1 MKPDYFKFCPR
12 CAGLLEWKRR
22 GNEPR
27 FQRCR
32 RCGYSLFNNPVGATE
47 AVIVRN
53 GRILM
58 IRRAKEP
65 RKGFWDFP
73 GGFLEGGESSE
84 HGIIREVKEELGAK
98 FSPQHLLHGFA
109 DTYRWQGRDVPTIGF
124 SYVGTIAGRLKTN
137 SEVGRLRWF
146 LLSRLPKRL
155 GFKHMHQTLRD
166 LKQFLKRQSPYP
178 LLQAHYP
185 PSGRS

>member
-1 MKPDYFKFCPR
+1 MPALIHVERSNVKSYFNYCPR

-27 FQRCR
+27 FQRCK

-47 AVIVRN
+47 AVIIRN

-73 GGFLEGGESSE
+73 GGFIDGFETPGE
-84 HGIIREVKEELGAK
+84 GIIREVREETGFTFKPTRLVGVYVNTQYLWHGRRVPCIVVSFLGRATGRL
-98 FSPQHLLHGFA
+98 SRNHEA
-109 DTYRWQGRDVPTIGF
+109 ASSRWIDLRRIRQTAF
-124 SYVGTIAGRLKTN
+124 SYQKQV
-137 SEVGRLRWF
+137 
-146 LLSRLPKRL
+146 
-155 GFKHMHQTLRD
+155 LRD
-166 LKQFLKRQSPYP
+166 LKNSL
-178 LLQAHYP
+178 
-185 PSGRS
+185 